1 MANSVTFP
9 PSVGGSGLTVTDDSN
24 PTTGL
29 ANGGHRVRFVPA
41 LSQVVAVAGNTV
53 TKAAEAAASA
63 ETAYNWATKTDGPV
77 SGGEYSAKHHAEI
90 AAARAGDA
98 LDSANLASSSAS
110 SAANSANSAE
120 QDAQAVAD
128 ALAAIQ
134 DGPVASI
141 NGQGGVITLK
151 SVGGQ
156 SLLGT
161 GDIDVDAGV
170 SVFGDVSAYV
180 TQVKTYTITNYNSF
194 STYSVSA
201 SSGSVSIV
209 GDSVTF
215 TAPNVAGNVTLTIT
229 KDGKP
234 NVFTV
239 AVLAAGVQTPVNQSP
254 TNNAIDQNGT
264 VTLTASAFGW
274 FGLSDTHLN
283 SDWQVAIDAAFNTVI
298 ASSLA
303 DAVNKTSWTVSGLSV
318 SQTYYWRV
326 RYRGTNNGVSE
337 WSAPFSFSTKSTF
350 GGLIGTQGGQGF
362 GVGEYPHSL
371 PSGFSALSGTGD
383 PASANYG
390 NYQYSDGSIMVF
402 VPLFYYRIGHTS
414 SPRYAAYGL
423 NAVDIVGV
431 ETFASEAAANAA
443 GYALHRAFKD
453 GGSVKSGFFVD
464 KYLASKNGST
474 SCRSVKDGV
483 PISLTTSTSH
493 TNSNGMVTSEGACT
507 GILADAV
514 LLSRSRGVGTFNAAS
529 IFMYDAL
536 AALSLAHGQAS
547 TSATHCAWYNAINN
561 FPKGCN
567 NGSLADVN
575 DSGVTFTT
583 AGDSGGAAK
592 PKTGSGNPFAKTT
605 HNGQACGVTD
615 LNGSMWQVML
625 GVTSPGSSATDTA
638 QVANGNAYVLKTS
651 VALSSLRAGWNG
663 TNDAWGDATNLA
675 TKYDLISGFFPWGSA
690 TGSVY
695 FGNGSNQVFS
705 GATSSTSY
713 LRKCCGVQEATAGT
727 SASGTNQFG
736 ADECYQY
743 NRANLFP
750 LASGGWF
757 YAAGAGVFYRGWGD
771 GRSHSDAGFGFRAAA
786 YGL

>member
-1 MANSVTFP
+1 MENSVTFLE
-9 PSVGGSGLTVTDDSN
+9 SVGGDGSTVTDGAN

-29 ANGGHRVRFVPA
+29 ANGGHRRLFVPA
-41 LSQVVAVAGNTV
+41 LSQVVAVASNTV
-53 TKAAEAAASA
+53 TKATEAAASA
-63 ETAYNWATKTDGPV
+63 L
-77 SGGEYSAKHHAEI
+77 
-90 AAARAGDA
+90 AAA
-98 LDSANLASSSAS
+98 DSATEADASALAAVNSTNSAAASALAAADSAS
-110 SAANSANSAE
+110 SAE
-120 QDAQAVAD
+120 QDAQSVAD
-128 ALAAIQ
+128 ALATIQ

-156 SLLGT
+156 SLLGA

-170 SVFGDVSAYV
+170 SVFGDTSAYV
-180 TQVKTYTITNYNSF
+180 SQVKTYTITNYNSF

-201 SSGSVSIV
+201 SSGSVSIA
-209 GDSVTF
+209 GDSITF
-215 TAPNVAGNVTLTIT
+215 TAPSVAGSVTLTVT
-229 KDGKP
+229 KDGRP
-234 NVFTV
+234 NEFALT
-239 AVLAAGVQTPVNQSP
+239 VLAAGVQTPVNQSP

-264 VTLTASAFGW
+264 VTLAASAFEWLGQ
-274 FGLSDTHLN
+274 LDTHLN
-283 SDWQVAIDAAFNTVI
+283 SDWQVAIDAAFNTII
-298 ASSLA
+298 ASSPA
-303 DAVNKTSWTVSGLSV
+303 DAVNKTSWVASGLSV

-337 WSAPFSFSTKSTF
+337 WSEPFSFSTKSTF

-414 SPRYAAYGL
+414 SPRYATYGL
-423 NAVDIVGV
+423 NAVDIVGI

-483 PISLTTSTSH
+483 PISLSTDTAY
-493 TNSNGMVTSEGACT
+493 TNSNGMVTSEGTCT
-507 GILADAV
+507 GILADAI
-514 LLSRSRGVGTFNAAS
+514 LLSRSRGVGTFNVAS

-536 AALSLAHGQAS
+536 ATLSLAHGQAS
-547 TSATHCAWYNAINN
+547 TSATNCAWYDATNN

-567 NGSLADVN
+567 NNALADIN
-575 DSGVTFTT
+575 DAGVTFVI
-583 AGDSGGAAK
+583 AGTSGESVQ
-592 PKTGSGNPFAKTT
+592 PKTGSGTPFAKTT
-605 HNGQACGVTD
+605 HNGQACGVAD
-615 LNGSMWQVML
+615 LNGSMWQVVL
-625 GVTSPGSSATDTA
+625 GVTSPGSSATDA
-638 QVANGNAYVLKTS
+638 ALVANGDAYVLKTS

-663 TNDAWGDATNLA
+663 TNDAWGDVTNLA

-690 TGSVY
+690 TGWVY
-695 FGNGSNQVFS
+695 FGNGGNQVFG
-705 GATSSTSY
+705 GATSGTSY
-713 LRKCCGVQEATAGT
+713 LRKCCGVQETTAGA
-727 SASGTNQFG
+727 SAAGTNLFG
-736 ADECYQY
+736 ADGCYQY

-750 LASGGWF
+750 QVSGDWGST
-757 YAAGAGVFYRGWGD
+757 ARAGVFSRYWNSNRSD
-771 GRSHSDAGFGFRAAA
+771 GYASFGFRAAA

>member
-1 MANSVTFP
+1 MQKFVNNFSTVITQTVGSNDGFIHVQSVAGL
-9 PSVGGSGLTVTDDSN
+9 PSLSSGDFILLTLFKKSGVQESDHEVVKVTDIVGSMLTVERRFEPAPLLQFAVGDLIEARVTAKTLERMSQSGHGHEISDVSGLSSALTDVANQVNALEQSKQSN
-24 PTTGL
+24 L
-29 ANGGHRVRFVPA
+29 
-41 LSQVVAVAGNTV
+41 
-53 TKAAEAAASA
+53 
-63 ETAYNWATKTDGPV
+63 V
-77 SGGEYSAKHHAEI
+77 SGE
-90 AAARAGDA
+90 
-98 LDSANLASSSAS
+98 
-110 SAANSANSAE
+110 
-120 QDAQAVAD
+120 
-128 ALAAIQ
+128 
-134 DGPVASI
+134 SI
-141 NGQGGVITLK
+141 KTVN
-151 SVGGQ
+151 GQ
-156 SLLGT
+156 SLLGS
-161 GDIDVDAGV
+161 GNIDIGSGV
-170 SVFGDVSAYV
+170 SISGDAVVYVGQSKTYQITNFNVFSAYSV
-180 TQVKTYTITNYNSF
+180 NLTAGTASISGDTISL
-194 STYSVSA
+194 
-201 SSGSVSIV
+201 
-209 GDSVTF
+209 
-215 TAPNVAGNVTLTIT
+215 TAPSVAGEVTLTVTADNKSTAFKI
-229 KDGKP
+229 
-234 NVFTV
+234 NVQP
-239 AVLAAGVQTPVNQSP
+239 AGVQKPVNQTPSSGA
-254 TNNAIDQNGT
+254 TNQNGT

-283 SDWQVAIDAAFNTVI
+283 SDWQVAIDAAFNTII

-303 DAVNKTSWTVSGLSV
+303 DAVNKTSWAVSGLSV

-337 WSAPFSFSTKSTF
+337 WSEPFSFSTKSTF

-414 SPRYAAYGL
+414 SPRYATYGL
-423 NAVDIVGV
+423 NAVDIVGI

-483 PISLTTSTSH
+483 PISLTTSTSY
-493 TNSNGMVTSEGACT
+493 TNSNGMVTSEGTCT

-514 LLSRSRGVGTFNAAS
+514 LLSRSRGVGTFNVAS

-536 AALSLAHGQAS
+536 ATLSLAHGQAS
-547 TSATHCAWYNAINN
+547 TSATHCAWYDATNN

-567 NGSLADVN
+567 NGSLADAN
-575 DSGVTFTT
+575 DSSVTFVT
-583 AGDSGGAAK
+583 AGDSGTTAK
-592 PKTGSGNPFAKTT
+592 PKTGSGTPFAKTT
-605 HNGQACGVTD
+605 HNGQACGVAD
-615 LNGSMWQVML
+615 LNGSMYQVML
-625 GVTSPGSSATDTA
+625 GVTSPGSSAADTA

-651 VALSSLRAGWNG
+651 IALSSLRAGWNG

-675 TKYDLISGFFPWGSA
+675 TKYDLISGFFPWGSTA
-690 TGSVY
+690 GWVY

-705 GATSSTSY
+705 GATSGTSY
-713 LRKCCGVQEATAGT
+713 LRKCCGVQETTAGA

-736 ADECYQY
+736 ADGCYQY
-743 NRANLFP
+743 NVAHLFP
-750 LASGGWF
+750 LASGRWNN
-757 YAAGAGVFYRGWGD
+757 AARAGVFYRNWNSY
-771 GRSHSDAGFGFRAAA
+771 RSNSYAVYGFRAAA

>member
-1 MANSVTFP
+1 MQKFVNNFSTVITQTVGSNDGFIHVQSVAGL
-9 PSVGGSGLTVTDDSN
+9 PSLSSGDFILLTLFKKSGVQESDHEVVKVTDIVGSMLTVERRFEPAPLLQFAVGDLIEARVTAKTLERMSQSGHGHEISDVSGLSSALTDVANQVNALEQSKQSN
-24 PTTGL
+24 L
-29 ANGGHRVRFVPA
+29 
-41 LSQVVAVAGNTV
+41 
-53 TKAAEAAASA
+53 
-63 ETAYNWATKTDGPV
+63 V
-77 SGGEYSAKHHAEI
+77 SGE
-90 AAARAGDA
+90 
-98 LDSANLASSSAS
+98 
-110 SAANSANSAE
+110 
-120 QDAQAVAD
+120 
-128 ALAAIQ
+128 
-134 DGPVASI
+134 SI
-141 NGQGGVITLK
+141 KTVN
-151 SVGGQ
+151 GQ
-156 SLLGT
+156 SLLGS
-161 GDIDVDAGV
+161 GNIDIGSGV
-170 SVFGDVSAYV
+170 SISGDAVVYVGQSKTYQITNFNVFSAYSV
-180 TQVKTYTITNYNSF
+180 NLTAGTASISGDTISL
-194 STYSVSA
+194 
-201 SSGSVSIV
+201 
-209 GDSVTF
+209 
-215 TAPNVAGNVTLTIT
+215 TAPSVAGEVTLTVTADNKSTAFKI
-229 KDGKP
+229 
-234 NVFTV
+234 NVQP
-239 AVLAAGVQTPVNQSP
+239 AGVQKPVNQTPSSGA
-254 TNNAIDQNGT
+254 TNQNGT

-283 SDWQVAIDAAFNTVI
+283 SDWQVAIDAAFNTII

-303 DAVNKTSWTVSGLSV
+303 DAVNKTSWAVSGLSV

-337 WSAPFSFSTKSTF
+337 WSEPFSFSTKSTF

-414 SPRYAAYGL
+414 SPRYATYGL
-423 NAVDIVGV
+423 NAVDIVGI

-483 PISLTTSTSH
+483 PISLTTSTSY
-493 TNSNGMVTSEGACT
+493 TNSNGMVTSEGTCT

-514 LLSRSRGVGTFNAAS
+514 LLSRSRGVGTFNVAS

-536 AALSLAHGQAS
+536 ATLSLAHGQAS
-547 TSATHCAWYNAINN
+547 TSATHCAWYDATNN

-567 NGSLADVN
+567 NGSLADAN
-575 DSGVTFTT
+575 DSSVTFVT
-583 AGDSGGAAK
+583 AGDSGTTAK
-592 PKTGSGNPFAKTT
+592 PKTGSGTPFAKTT
-605 HNGQACGVTD
+605 HNGQACGVAD
-615 LNGSMWQVML
+615 LNGSMYQVML
-625 GVTSPGSSATDTA
+625 GVTSPGSSAADTA

-651 VALSSLRAGWNG
+651 IALSSLRAGWNG

-675 TKYDLISGFFPWGSA
+675 TKYDLISGFFPWGSTA
-690 TGSVY
+690 GWVY

-705 GATSSTSY
+705 GATSGTSY
-713 LRKCCGVQEATAGT
+713 LRKCCGVQETTAGA

-736 ADECYQY
+736 ADGCYQY
-743 NRANLFP
+743 NVANLFP
-750 LASGGWF
+750 LASG
-757 YAAGAGVFYRGWGD
+757 YLSDAASAGVFS
-771 GRSHSDAGFGFRAAA
+771 RSWSVSRSLSNTFFGFRAAA

>member
-1 MANSVTFP
+1 MANTVYFDP
-9 PSVGGSGLTVTDDSN
+9 AVGGTGLTVTDDGN
-24 PTTGL
+24 PATGL
-29 ANGGHRVRFVPA
+29 DNDGHRARFVPA
-41 LSQVVAVAGNTV
+41 LSQVVAVASNTV

-77 SGGEYSAKHHAEI
+77 SGGEYSAKHHAVI

-98 LDSANLASSSAS
+98 LDSANLASSSAL
-110 SAANSANSAE
+110 SAENSANSAE

-128 ALAAIQ
+128 ALLAIQ

-161 GDIDVDAGV
+161 GDVDVDAGV
-170 SVFGDVSAYV
+170 SVFGDTSSYVS
-180 TQVKTYTITNYNSF
+180 QVKTYTITNYNSF
-194 STYSVSA
+194 SIYSVST
-201 SSGSVSIV
+201 SSGSVSIA
-209 GDSVTF
+209 GDSITF
-215 TAPNVAGNVTLTIT
+215 TAPSVAGNVTLTIT

-283 SDWQVAIDAAFNTVI
+283 SDWQVAIDAAFNTII

-303 DAVNKTSWTVSGLSV
+303 DSVNKTSWVVSGLSV

-337 WSAPFSFSTKSTF
+337 WSESFSFSTKSTF

-371 PSGFSALSGTGD
+371 PSWITAMSGTSD

-390 NYQYSDGSIMVF
+390 NYQGADGSVMVF
-402 VPLFYYRIGHTS
+402 VPKFFYRIGHTS
-414 SPRYAAYGL
+414 SPRYATYGL
-423 NAVDIVGV
+423 NAVDIVGI

-443 GYALHRAFKD
+443 GYALHRAFID

-474 SCRSVKDGV
+474 SCRSVKDNI
-483 PISLTTSTSH
+483 PISLNSSAGY
-493 TNSNGMVTSEGACT
+493 TNSNGMVTSEGTCT

-514 LLSRSRGVGTFNAAS
+514 LLSRSRGVGTFNVAS

-536 AALSLAHGQAS
+536 ATLSLAHGQAS
-547 TSATHCAWYNAINN
+547 TSATHCAWYDATNN

-567 NGSLADVN
+567 NGSLADAN
-575 DSGVTFTT
+575 DSSVTFVT
-583 AGDSGGAAK
+583 AGDSGMTAK
-592 PKTGSGNPFAKTT
+592 PKTGSGSPFAKTT
-605 HNGQACGVTD
+605 HNGQACGVAD
-615 LNGSMWQVML
+615 LNGPMWQAMP
-625 GVTSPGSSATDTA
+625 GVTNAGTSATDTT
-638 QVANGNAYVLKTS
+638 QKTNGDAYVLKPS
-651 VALSSLRAGWNG
+651 VALASLTHGWNG
-663 TNDAWGDATNLA
+663 TDDAWGNAANLA

-705 GATSSTSY
+705 GATSGTSY
-713 LRKCCGVQEATAGT
+713 LRKCCGVQETTAGT

-750 LASGGWF
+750 LASGSWNS
-757 YAAGAGVFYRGWGD
+757 AANAGVFSRNLLNS
-771 GRSHSDAGFGFRAAA
+771 RSSGNPYFGFRAAA

>member
-29 ANGGHRVRFVPA
+29 ANGGHRARFVPA
-41 LSQVVAVAGNTV
+41 LAQVVAVAGNTV
-53 TKAAEAAASA
+53 TKATEAAASA
-63 ETAYNWATKTDGPV
+63 LTASNAATSATASALSASNSETAAAA
-77 SGGEYSAKHHAEI
+77 S
-90 AAARAGDA
+90 AARAD
-98 LDSANLASSSAS
+98 
-110 SAANSANSAE
+110 E
-120 QDAQAVAD
+120 DAQDVAD
-128 ALAAIQ
+128 ALALIQ

-161 GDIDVDAGV
+161 GDISVDAGV
-170 SVFGDVSAYV
+170 SVFGDTSAYV
-180 TQVKTYTITNYNSF
+180 SQTKIYTITNYDSF
-194 STYSVSA
+194 STYSVSV
-201 SSGSVSIV
+201 SSGSASIV
-209 GDSVTF
+209 GDTITL
-215 TAPNVAGNVTLTIT
+215 TAPSVGGSVTLTVT

-234 NVFTV
+234 NTFEI
-239 AVLAAGVQTPVNQSP
+239 AVLASGVQTPVNQSP
-254 TNNAIDQNGT
+254 TNNAIDQNGA

-274 FGLSDTHLN
+274 LGPSDTHLN
-283 SDWQVAIDAAFNTVI
+283 SDWQVAIDATFNTII

-303 DAVNKTSWTVSGLSV
+303 DTVNKTSWTVSGLSV

-362 GVGEYPHSL
+362 GVGEYPHTL
-371 PSGFSALSGTGD
+371 PSWITAMSGTSD

-390 NYQYSDGSIMVF
+390 NYQGADGSVMVF
-402 VPLFYYRIGHTS
+402 VPKFFYRIGHTS
-414 SPRYAAYGL
+414 SPRYATYGL
-423 NAVDIVGV
+423 NAVDIVGI

-464 KYLASKNGST
+464 KYLASKNGSA

-483 PISLTTSTSH
+483 PISLTANTSY
-493 TNSNGMVTSEGACT
+493 TNSNGMVTSEGTCT
-507 GILADAV
+507 GIFADAV
-514 LLSRSRGVGTFNAAS
+514 LLSRSRGVGTFNVAS

-536 AALSLAHGQAS
+536 ATLSLAHGQAS
-547 TSATHCAWYNAINN
+547 TSATHCAWYDATNN

-567 NGSLADVN
+567 NGSLADTD
-575 DSGVTFTT
+575 DSSVTFVT
-583 AGDSGGAAK
+583 AGDSGSTAK

-605 HNGQACGVTD
+605 HNGQACGVAD
-615 LNGSMWQVML
+615 LNGSMQEAML
-625 GVTSPGSSATDTA
+625 GVTRPGSSATDTA
-638 QVANGNAYVLKTS
+638 QVANGDAYVLKTS

-690 TGSVY
+690 IGGVR

-705 GATSSTSY
+705 GTTSGTSY
-713 LRKCCGVQEATAGT
+713 LRKCCGVQETTAGT

-736 ADECYQY
+736 ADYCYQY

-750 LASGGWF
+750 VGADYWYG
-757 YAAGAGVFYRGWGD
+757 AAGAGVFFRGWLNSRTTD
-771 GRSHSDAGFGFRAAA
+771 GYGAGFRVSA